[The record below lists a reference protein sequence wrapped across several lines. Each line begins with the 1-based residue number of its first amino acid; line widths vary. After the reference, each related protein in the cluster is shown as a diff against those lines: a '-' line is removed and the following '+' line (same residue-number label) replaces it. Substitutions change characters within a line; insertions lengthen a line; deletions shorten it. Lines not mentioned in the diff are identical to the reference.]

1 MSLVG
6 RSTIR
11 DDVSAVMSIEEPSMY
26 LTQGLHRAARETPD
40 LPATIMGD
48 RVRTWAESRDRVAR
62 LAAVLQDLG
71 LVEGGRV
78 AMLAMNSDRYHE
90 YLLAVPWAGGVVTP
104 VNVRWSPAEIAFSL
118 VDAGVEILIVDDA
131 FVGLVPGIRDEA
143 PGVRHVLHW
152 GEGLTVEGLIP
163 AEAMIAA
170 SGPVPDAGRSGDDPY
185 GIYYTGGTTGV
196 PKGVVLTH
204 ANLTTSALGS
214 AATGSFL
221 VPGGRLLHAA
231 PMFHLADGAAWV
243 ARNAVGGTHVMVPS
257 FTPAG
262 VARAIEEHR
271 VTDVLLVPTMIQM
284 LVDDPSTA
292 GADLSSL
299 RSLLYGASSIS
310 QAVLERAAARLPGA
324 SFTQAYG
331 MTELSPVTTLLLPH
345 DHDDDRLRRSAGRS
359 APHAE
364 VRIVDEDDQE
374 VPRGT
379 VGEIVARGGH
389 VMAGYWNR
397 PEETAAAL
405 RNGWMHTGDGGYMD
419 DEGYV
424 FVVDR
429 IKDMIVSGGENVYSA
444 EVENA
449 LASHP
454 AVASCAVIG
463 VPDDEWGERVHAVV
477 VLAAGASTTAPA
489 LRLHVKERIAGYKA
503 PRSVEFVDALP
514 ISGAGKILKREL
526 RAEHEAA
533 VAAS

>member
-1 MSLVG
+1 
-6 RSTIR
+6 
-11 DDVSAVMSIEEPSMY
+11 MY

-40 LPATIMGD
+40 LPATIDGD
-48 RVRTWAESRDRVAR
+48 RVRTWAQSRDRVAR
-62 LAAVLQDLG
+62 LAGVLRELG
-71 LVEGGRV
+71 LEPGDRV
-78 AMLAMNSDRYHE
+78 AMLALNSDHYHE

-118 VDAGVEILIVDDA
+118 VDAGVEVLLVDDV
-131 FVGLVPGIRDEA
+131 FVGLVPAIRAEA
-143 PGVRHVLHW
+143 PGLHHVLHW
-152 GEGLTVEGLIP
+152 GEEPTPEGMRPVEALI
-163 AEAMIAA
+163 AEQA
-170 SGPVPDAGRSGDDPY
+170 PVPDAGRGGDDPY

-204 ANLTTSALGS
+204 ANLTYSALGS
-214 AATGSFL
+214 AATGAFVAS
-221 VPGGRLLHAA
+221 GGRLLHAA

-284 LVDDPSTA
+284 LVDDPATA
-292 GADLSSL
+292 DADLSSL
-299 RSLLYGASSIS
+299 RCLLYGASAIS
-310 QAVLERAAARLPGA
+310 EAVLARAAARLPGA
-324 SFTQAYG
+324 AFTQAYG
-331 MTELSPVTTLLLPH
+331 MTELSPVTTMLLPE
-345 DHDDDRLRRSAGRS
+345 DHGVERLRGSAGRS

-364 VRIVDEDDQE
+364 VRIVDEQDRE

-397 PEETAAAL
+397 PEETATAL
-405 RNGWMHTGDGGYMD
+405 RGGWMHTGDGGYMD

-449 LASHP
+449 LAAHP

-477 VLAAGASTTAPA
+477 VLAAGETTTEAA
-489 LRLHVKERIAGYKA
+489 LREHVKSRIAGYKA
-503 PRSVEFVDALP
+503 PRSVEFTDALP

-526 RAEHEAA
+526 RARRREAQPGVVRTA
-533 VAAS
+533 PAS